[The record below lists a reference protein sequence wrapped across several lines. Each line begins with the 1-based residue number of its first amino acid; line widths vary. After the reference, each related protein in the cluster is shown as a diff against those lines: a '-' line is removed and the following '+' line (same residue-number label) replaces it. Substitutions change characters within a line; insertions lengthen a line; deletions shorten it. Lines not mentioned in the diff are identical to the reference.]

1 VGYSGL
7 APWKR
12 VGAVIDASVV
22 GDCLKV
28 GSVCDD
34 TDPADKT
41 DGARFQQMGGPA
53 LAQRMR
59 RNPLADAGATCS
71 FATCDPDG
79 LVANR
84 LIEPAA
90 KSACGKQVELRLAP
104 APVLPQGFE

>member
-1 VGYSGL
+1 MRL
-7 APWKR
+7 WRTTKHENR
-12 VGAVIDASVV
+12 VQRASYVEMGQSVIQASVV

-28 GSVCDD
+28 GSLCDD

-90 KSACGKQVELRLAP
+90 KSACGKQV
-104 APVLPQGFE
+104 